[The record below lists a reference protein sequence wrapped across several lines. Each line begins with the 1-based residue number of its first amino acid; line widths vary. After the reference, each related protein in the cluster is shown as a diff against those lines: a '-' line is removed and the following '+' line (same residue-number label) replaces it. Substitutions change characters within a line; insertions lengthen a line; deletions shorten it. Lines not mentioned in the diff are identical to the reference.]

1 MSITIENGRLGN
13 QIIRNIAVSL
23 IAEKFNLHVEYASQD
38 IITNSLGIRL
48 FVGENKYGSTA
59 MLTDGNYRTIIT
71 RSVFWKNIDAN
82 KYYFQTRYIMA
93 LIHGYLHCDLV
104 KERIMSMNTKWGE
117 RYGKNND
124 LFIHIRLTDVA
135 RLNPGVLYYLAAIR
149 RIGDNGNNI
158 DNIYISTDDAEHPIV
173 RAIMG
178 KYPKCKLVGEV
189 LGCEDDGGGKND
201 GKNDGKNSE
210 ISSIQF
216 GSTCRYIIL
225 SHGSF
230 SAIIGHLAFNSTVM
244 YPEYIEGKIWYGDM
258 FRGHGWTEILQRE
271 WVNAGSEVKMKNGV
285 AKSDAI
291 NNNSLFAF
299 AKRPISRY
307 RMQLR
312 Y

>member
-59 MLTDGNYRTIIT
+59 VLTDGNYHTIIT
-71 RSVFWKNIDAN
+71 RGVFGKNIDAN
-82 KYYFQTRYIMA
+82 NFYFQTRYIMS
-93 LIHGYLHCDLV
+93 LIHGYLNCDLV
-104 KERIMSMNTKWGE
+104 KERIMTMNTKWGE

-135 RLNPGVLYYLAAIR
+135 RLNPGVLYYLTAIR
-149 RIGDNGNNI
+149 RIGGVV

-173 RAIMG
+173 REIME
-178 KYPKCKLVGEV
+178 KYPKSKLVGDV
-189 LGCEDDGGGKND
+189 LGGDDER
-201 GKNDGKNSE
+201 KNSE
-210 ISSIQF
+210 VSSIQF

-230 SAIIGHLAFNSTVM
+230 SAIIGHLAFYSTVM
-244 YPEYIEGKIWYGDM
+244 YPEYINGKIWYGDM

-271 WVNAGSEVKMKNGV
+271 WVNAGSDVNMKNGE
-285 AKSDAI
+285 AKSVEGTDV
-291 NNNSLFAF
+291 NNNLFAF
-299 AKRPISRY
+299 AKRPRY
-307 RMQLR
+307 RMQMR
-312 Y
+312 F